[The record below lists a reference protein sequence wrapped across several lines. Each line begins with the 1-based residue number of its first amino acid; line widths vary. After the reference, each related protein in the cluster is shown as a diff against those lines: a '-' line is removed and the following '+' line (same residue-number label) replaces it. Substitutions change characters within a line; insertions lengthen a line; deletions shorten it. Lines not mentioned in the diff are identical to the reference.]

1 MIGIGAAVT
10 CRPLPHHRANGS
22 LHCRLDAYALGLSR
36 DLTDFVFETYHS
48 LRSNRSSDLWT
59 VCKTK
64 PEELSLLRS
73 RHRALR
79 LIYLELEPLS
89 DEARNA
95 QHHPLSHPGSIVAG
109 AHFAQLVLTDA
120 LHGIVVCC
128 RIATDGN
135 LSCHPSHGVNSTL
148 VARVNQ

>member
-95 QHHPLSHPGSIVAG
+95 QHHPLTRTLTAHIDVAVICV
-109 AHFAQLVLTDA
+109 ADVSVSPALQFAVEFIEHD
-120 LHGIVVCC
+120 
-128 RIATDGN
+128 IA
-135 LSCHPSHGVNSTL
+135 
-148 VARVNQ
+148 